1 MMILKL
7 MKIMK
12 KGGEVTVTSL
22 VVDERMSQEAANLVL
37 FMPAMLLCSLCISV
51 IELKKEL
58 SDDILKT
65 IR

>member
-1 MMILKL
+1 MMIMKL

-51 IELKKEL
+51 I
-58 SDDILKT
+58 
-65 IR
+65 